1 MSLHI
6 DRCVC
11 TQRTFADLLQQADAQ
26 GLSPPQLA
34 EATGAS
40 ACCGMCGPYLRRACR
55 TRQVVFDR
63 LLSDDDEPAVEVGC
77 R

>member
-1 MSLHI
+1 MHI

-11 TQRTFADLLQQADAQ
+11 TQMTFDRLLNQRRAQ
-26 GLSPPQLA
+26 GLSLPQLV

-55 TRQVVFDR
+55 TGQVVFDR
-63 LLSDDDEPAVEVGC
+63 LLSEDDEPAVEVGC